1 MKLRQVT
8 GFAGFMCRL
17 RDAVDRF
24 WSFCRGRRF
33 YISCPRGNR
42 GVTAGVRR
50 LEVSE
55 VKKDAVLFFDCSLC
69 CRFHDGCNG
78 PRVERLRG

>member
-17 RDAVDRF
+17 RDALD
-24 WSFCRGRRF
+24 SFVKALFGHR
-33 YISCPRGNR
+33 YYVSCPRGCR
-42 GVTAGVRR
+42 GVTVGMSR
-50 LEVSE
+50 LEVSD
-55 VKKDAVLFFDCSLC
+55 VKKDAALFFDCTIC
-69 CRFHDGCNG
+69 CRYKDSCGG

>member
-1 MKLRQVT
+1 MKLIQVI

-17 RDAVDRF
+17 CDALD
-24 WSFCRGRRF
+24 SFVKALFGHR
-33 YISCPRGNR
+33 YYVSCPRGDR

-55 VKKDAVLFFDCSLC
+55 VKKDAALFFDCSLC